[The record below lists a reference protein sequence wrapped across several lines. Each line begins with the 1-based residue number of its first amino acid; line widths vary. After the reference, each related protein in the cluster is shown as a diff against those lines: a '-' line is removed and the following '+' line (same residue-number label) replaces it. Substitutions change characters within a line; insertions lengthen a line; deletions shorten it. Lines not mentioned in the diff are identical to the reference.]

1 MKIILIG
8 KGAIL
13 FNIAKLILNK
23 KKGLDI
29 VKIYWD
35 SNNNSSSDLYYL
47 KNLKNLK
54 NNIKVQNLKNINLIK
69 NINILKKKKFDYLLS
84 INNTQIFENTFL
96 NNFKDKIINYHYSL
110 IPSYKGLHSCTKVI
124 LKQEKITGISWH
136 YVTRN
141 IDNGKVI
148 FRKKIKIDTRDN
160 AAQLISKLN
169 NLCLKNFFNFLNNLK
184 KNITLKNSA
193 NIKDFKLKLKSR
205 KYSKISLNMN
215 CKKIFSIFNAFSYY
229 PFNSPLPRIT
239 IQLDKIRE
247 IKNISMSSSSRIHFK
262 RYIKLDKKKFLI
274 RSLDKKYIVV
284 EIY

>member
-8 KGAIL
+8 KGTIL
-13 FNIAKLILNK
+13 FNIVQLILH

-35 SNNNSSSDLYYL
+35 SNNSSISDLYYL
-47 KNLKNLK
+47 KNLK
-54 NNIKVQNLKNINLIK
+54 KNI
-69 NINILKKKKFDYLLS
+69 
-84 INNTQIFENTFL
+84 
-96 NNFKDKIINYHYSL
+96 
-110 IPSYKGLHSCTKVI
+110 
-124 LKQEKITGISWH
+124 
-136 YVTRN
+136 
-141 IDNGKVI
+141 
-148 FRKKIKIDTRDN
+148 
-160 AAQLISKLN
+160 A
-169 NLCLKNFFNFLNNLK
+169 
-184 KNITLKNSA
+184 LKNSSK
-193 NIKDFKLKLKSR
+193 IKDFKLKLKSL

>member
-13 FNIAKLILNK
+13 FNIAQLILH

-35 SNNNSSSDLYYL
+35 SNNSSISDLYYL
-47 KNLKNLK
+47 KNLKNK
-54 NNIKVQNLKNINLIK
+54 IKVQSLKNINLIK
-69 NINILKKKKFDYLLS
+69 NINILKKLKFDYLLS
-84 INNTQIFENTFL
+84 INNTQIFKNTFL

-148 FRKKIKIDTRDN
+148 FRKKIKINSRDN
-160 AAQLISKLN
+160 AAKLISRLN
-169 NLCLKNFFNFLNNLK
+169 NLCLKTFFSFLKNLK
-184 KNITLKNSA
+184 KNITLKNSSK
-193 NIKDFKLKLKSR
+193 IKDFKLKLKSR

-215 CKKIFSIFNAFSYY
+215 CKKIFSIFKAFSYY
-229 PFNSPLPRIT
+229 PFNSSLPGIT

-247 IKNISMSSSSRIHFK
+247 IKNISMLNSSKTHFK

-274 RSLDKKYIVV
+274 KSSDKKYIAL